1 MSSVT
6 NSHHVTPEQPFSY
19 PDPYK
24 IQGDPAF
31 SVRIAELTR
40 LECDTLKYEDWKKR
54 TSVSKWSANHPP
66 GSLSRSMS
74 AGGYRSTTLRAVS
87 ENVSTSVEGGR
98 KSLPSRK
105 SSLPATFNSTTTT
118 VQTPHPQS
126 PSVKSC
132 SIGSSAISPSPPPAP
147 TDNSGLLPPKSTRD
161 ASSQTCCLTSET
173 SEDSELEEEGWQ
185 SEDVS
190 CEDTDSCKELQNEDN
205 LSVLEESVNLL
216 HLNQEKEAMNCI
228 LERQSDTC
236 PPRVEGRN
244 SDKTNHTEQSTNIN
258 TTDVACRKKL
268 KRRRGS
274 CKKKNSKMKSHS
286 TPGLDHTPSVHSSS
300 STCSLKST
308 KTHVHRKKS
317 SRLVSFGINV

>member
-6 NSHHVTPEQPFSY
+6 NSHHVTPEHPFSY

-74 AGGYRSTTLRAVS
+74 ARGYRSTTLRAVS

-118 VQTPHPQS
+118 VQTLHPQS

-190 CEDTDSCKELQNEDN
+190 CEDTDSCKELQNEDS
-205 LSVLEESVNLL
+205 LSVLEASVNLL

-228 LERQSDTC
+228 LEQQSDTC

-244 SDKTNHTEQSTNIN
+244 SDKTNHTEQSTNIS